1 MAGVGGGVG
10 VKGTIGGGGGG
21 REPGKGVARVVA
33 EICSVKQ
40 I

>member
-1 MAGVGGGVG
+1 MAG
-10 VKGTIGGGGGG
+10 TGGGGGG
-21 REPGKGVARVVA
+21 VKGSILAGGREEPGKGVARVVA